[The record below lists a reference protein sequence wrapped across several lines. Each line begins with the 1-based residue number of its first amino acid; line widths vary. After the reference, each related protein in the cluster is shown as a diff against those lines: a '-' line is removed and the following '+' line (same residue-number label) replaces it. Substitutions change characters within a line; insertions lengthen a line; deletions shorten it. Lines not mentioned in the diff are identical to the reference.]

1 MKKILTSRI
10 DTLEDDILTTVYK
23 NVLQSAI
30 CDLQD
35 GLAVYLG
42 EALSHQ
48 EITRELCVF
57 FETILH
63 KTDISKNVQLSEFVY
78 EAMEI
83 ACGVKVSINGALDTK
98 FVINCLILAS
108 ALKGQSDHATE
119 TENTKF
125 IQFVKEVL
133 LQ

>member
-1 MKKILTSRI
+1 MNNRFAHKKQWELT
-10 DTLEDDILTTVYK
+10 LLT
-23 NVLQSAI
+23 
-30 CDLQD
+30 
-35 GLAVYLG
+35 
-42 EALSHQ
+42 
-48 EITRELCVF
+48 
-57 FETILH
+57 
-63 KTDISKNVQLSEFVY
+63 KTDVSKNVQLSEFVY

-108 ALKGQSDHATE
+108 SLKGQSDHATE